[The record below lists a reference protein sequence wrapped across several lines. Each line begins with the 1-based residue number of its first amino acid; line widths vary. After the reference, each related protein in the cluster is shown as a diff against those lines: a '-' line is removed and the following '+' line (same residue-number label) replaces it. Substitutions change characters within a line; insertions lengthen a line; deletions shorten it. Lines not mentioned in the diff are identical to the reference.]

1 MRTTTFGLSMRYL
14 VLVALTLMVLLPFVS
29 IVLAAMHPS
38 GSTVSGLRLPEAW
51 HWENFAL
58 AWEAGGYSN
67 LMRSSFIISGGVVP
81 LVALCATLAGYAL
94 AVLKAW
100 GARPISILFVLGLTL
115 PVELIVIALY
125 YNLQS
130 VGLTNSYTGVILA
143 EVALFLPFGVYW
155 MQSHFSSV
163 PPELV
168 EAGRIDGARDLT
180 VLGRVLLPISWP
192 ALTTL
197 AVLVFMWSWNQFL
210 LVIVLMQNPAMRT
223 APGGLGFFVGQYS
236 TNIPLLS
243 AATIITIAPIVL
255 VYLAFQRSFISG
267 ITQGAIKG

>member
-1 MRTTTFGLSMRYL
+1 MRTQTLGMSMRYV
-14 VLVALTLMVLLPFVS
+14 VLSVMTLMVLLPFAS
-29 IVLAAMHPS
+29 IVLAALHAS
-38 GSTVSGLRLPEAW
+38 GSTVSGMRLPETW

-58 AWEAGGYSN
+58 AWNEGGYSH
-67 LMRSSFIISGGVVP
+67 LMRSSFIISGAVVP
-81 LVALCATLAGYAL
+81 LVVLCATLAGYAL
-94 AVLKAW
+94 AILKAW
-100 GARPISILFVLGLTL
+100 GGRQVGVIFVLGLTL

-125 YNLQS
+125 YNLS
-130 VGLTNSYTGVILA
+130 NVGLTNNYLGVIFA

-155 MQSHFSSV
+155 MQSHFSSL
-163 PPELV
+163 PSELV
-168 EAGRIDGARDLT
+168 EAGRIDGARDLS
-180 VLGRVLLPISWP
+180 VLTRVLLPISWP

-210 LVIVLMQNPAMRT
+210 LVIVLMQDPEMRT

-255 VYLAFQRSFISG
+255 VYVIFQRNFVSG
-267 ITQGAIKG
+267 LTQGAVKG

>member
-1 MRTTTFGLSMRYL
+1 MRTGTLGLSMRYL
-14 VLVALTLMVLLPFVS
+14 VLIVLTLMVLLPFAS
-29 IVLAAMHPS
+29 IVLAALHPS
-38 GSTVSGLRLPEAW
+38 GSAVSGFGLPETW
-51 HWENFAL
+51 NWENFAL
-58 AWEAGGYSN
+58 AWEAGGYSD

-81 LVALCATLAGYAL
+81 LVAICATLAGYGL
-94 AVLKAW
+94 GVLDAW
-100 GARPISILFVLGLTL
+100 GGRHISILFVLGLTL

-125 YNLQS
+125 YNLS
-130 VGLTNSYTGVILA
+130 AVGLTNNYLGVILA

-155 MQSHFSSV
+155 MQSHFSSL
-163 PPELV
+163 PKELI
-168 EAGRIDGARDLT
+168 EAGRVDGARDFT

-192 ALTTL
+192 ALGTL

-210 LVIVLMQNPAMRT
+210 LVIVLMQDPSMRT

-243 AATIITIAPIVL
+243 AATIITIAPIVV
-255 VYLAFQRSFISG
+255 VYLLFQRNFISG